1 MYIKNTS
8 SKIISIGTT
17 VLMPDTTMVT
27 DIETTRL
34 PAIAALIQKGFVVIE
49 EGKNELNKPAQH
61 QIRAADASSDNKESC
76 GSEDIERDKE
86 MPKSTGDETGLS
98 ETLKDGVAKKRS
110 KKNSS
115 TSETNPDENLGE

>member
-17 VLMPDTTMVT
+17 VLMPDTTMAT

-61 QIRAADASSDNKESC
+61 QIRATDASSDDKESC
-76 GSEDIERDKE
+76 GNEDIERDKE
-86 MPKSTGDETGLS
+86 MSKSTGDETVLS

-110 KKNSS
+110 KKNSG